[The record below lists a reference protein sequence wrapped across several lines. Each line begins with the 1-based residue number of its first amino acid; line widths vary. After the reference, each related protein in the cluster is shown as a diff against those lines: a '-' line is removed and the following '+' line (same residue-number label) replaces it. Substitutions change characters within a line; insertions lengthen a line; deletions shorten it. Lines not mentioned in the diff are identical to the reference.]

1 LKNQS
6 SVKKVVSLDVIRN
19 IDEAMVGVKAM
30 SLCRMSRIGLKVPPF
45 FCIRAIAFREHLE
58 ANGIIGRIES
68 VLDKLHSVSAK
79 DRISILSGIRQIII
93 DAPLAAELCKQI
105 EKRYRILGAEC
116 VAVRSSATAEDL
128 PGHSF
133 AGQYE
138 TYLGIT
144 DLSGCIEAI
153 KKCWASLWTERA
165 YEYREKNGFDHLK
178 VNMAVIVQS
187 LVEADTSGVIF
198 TTDPVTGSSS
208 RIIVEAC
215 FGLGDSLVSGKVTPD
230 RFIVRKRNLKILSH
244 RVSEKTL
251 ENEQAC
257 VPCIDK
263 RIAKKLAKLAKRVET
278 KFNYPQ
284 DIEWAIRDN
293 KIFFLQ
299 ARPIA
304 TVTPKKSWEE
314 RQVWTNLNIG
324 EALPD
329 VLTPITWSMVQLLL
343 DNMVRALSGL
353 INIELAGNPLYGQI
367 AGRAYFNI
375 NTGIGMFRY
384 LLPGLLDDDYGLN
397 DIWGG
402 DQGRMHEIGRLNMQ
416 EEDIPDLKF
425 RLVKTI
431 FKLPISVWR
440 LFSHNLT
447 RGELFVVKMRTKNR
461 QLQALDIGSMSE
473 AELGERMT
481 FLIGDGSKFGDAI
494 LYILTGLFAISA
506 LYKVCNKWLG
516 EKDNTLANNLL
527 MAGMSEM
534 ASVQAG
540 LDIWC
545 LSAKVRE
552 FPEVEEVIVSSE
564 NWQTVREKI
573 VGVPGGDQFL
583 HNWGEFMVEHG
594 HHCYGEMEL
603 FNPRW
608 CETPNY
614 ILFLVRGYIT
624 GGDEINPIEKRH
636 GRAQQRKQLVQQS
649 RDRLINPI
657 KRFIF
662 NYFLDRAMRGAVLRE
677 NWKSEG
683 VRCMMLFRRSL
694 MELGQRLNNRGVL
707 ENQDDIFFLK
717 LEEIDP
723 VAQNKA
729 DFDFK
734 KIIVQRRAEYEK
746 NKSVTP
752 PKVVIGKFDPD
763 NFVSDTIDTDA
774 EVLTGLAV
782 SPGVVTGKARVILRA
797 DNDEQVLPGEILV
810 APFTDPGWTPCFVP
824 AAAIVMDQGG
834 LLSHGSIIAREYGR
848 LSRSMPTAAWSEYF
862 DRLPIQFVCHRV

>member
-1 LKNQS
+1 MEKIALVILLEAIQDTGISAVGAKAL
-6 SVKKVVSLDVIRN
+6 SL
-19 IDEAMVGVKAM
+19 A
-30 SLCRMSRIGLKVPPF
+30 RMSRIGLPVPPG
-45 FCIRAIAFREHLE
+45 FCITAAAFREHLE
-58 ANGIIGRIES
+58 LNNLISRIKSMVEELKDAS
-68 VLDKLHSVSAK
+68 PAARKSA
-79 DRISILSGIRQIII
+79 LSNLRQAII
-93 DAPLAAELCKQI
+93 DAPLADTLRQRI
-105 EKRYRILGAEC
+105 EYHYRELGAKY

-133 AGQYE
+133 AGQYD
-138 TYLGIT
+138 TYLGIE
-144 DLSGCIEAI
+144 DLAGCIEAVR
-153 KKCWASLWTERA
+153 KCWASLWTDRA
-165 YEYREKNGFDHLK
+165 YDYRQKNGFDHLA

-187 LVEADTSGVIF
+187 LVEADASGVIF
-198 TTDPVTGSSS
+198 TADPVNGYKS
-208 RIIVEAC
+208 RIIIEIVP
-215 FGLGDSLVSGKVTPD
+215 GLGDTLVSGKATPQ
-230 RFIVRKRNLKILSH
+230 RFV
-244 RVSEKTL
+244 V
-251 ENEQAC
+251 
-257 VPCIDK
+257 
-263 RIAKKLAKLAKRVET
+263 AKKKCRIVSKNLTSELCITDSVVKRLAKLGKKVE
-278 KFNYPQ
+278 KHFDSPQ

-293 KIFFLQ
+293 KIFLLQ
-299 ARPIA
+299 VRPIT
-304 TVTPKKSWEE
+304 TVPSKKSWED

-343 DNMVRALSGL
+343 DNMFRALSGL

-384 LLPGLLDDDYGLN
+384 LLPNLLDDDYGLN

-402 DQGRMHEIGRLNMQ
+402 DQGKMHEIGRLNMQ

-440 LFSHNLT
+440 LFSHNLK

-473 AELGERMT
+473 AELGEHMT
-481 FLIGDGSKFGDAI
+481 FLIEDGSKFGDAI
-494 LYILTGLFAISA
+494 LYIITGLFAISA
-506 LYKVCNKWLG
+506 LYKVSNKWLG

-527 MAGMSEM
+527 MAGMGEM
-534 ASVQAG
+534 SSVQAG
-540 LDIWC
+540 LDLWC

-552 FPEVEEVIVSSE
+552 FPEVEEVIVSSD

-583 HNWGEFMVEHG
+583 HNWDEFMVEHG

-624 GGDEINPIEKRH
+624 GGDETNPIEKRR

-683 VRCMMLFRRSL
+683 VRYLTLFRRSL

-717 LEEIDP
+717 LEEIEP
-723 VAQNKA
+723 VTQNKT

-746 NKSVTP
+746 NKAVTP

-763 NFVSDTIDTDA
+763 NFVSDTIDTDT

-797 DNDEQVLPGEILV
+797 DADQQVLAGEILV

-834 LLSHGSIIAREYGR
+834 LLSHGSIIAREYGIPAVVNVGPATKIIKTGQTIRVDGNRGIVR
-848 LSRSMPTAAWSEYF
+848 L
-862 DRLPIQFVCHRV
+862 LQ